1 LAQGQAHWQAFLAM
15 SEFLASPLVAVVFLV
30 ALTAALVAVGVY
42 VIGKVRADV
51 KDQDTSASRL
61 LTDFQELHDR
71 GELSDEEFRTIK
83 AMLAERLQHELSD
96 TDKRG

>member
-1 LAQGQAHWQAFLAM
+1 M
-15 SEFLASPLVAVVFLV
+15 SEFLASPVAAVVLLV
-30 ALTAALVAVGVY
+30 ALTGVLAAVGVY

-51 KDQDTSASRL
+51 KAPEASASQL
-61 LTDFQELHDR
+61 LTNFQELHER

-96 TDKRG
+96 TDGRG